1 MSGKTKGSDKNGSVK
16 SKELSVWSR
25 VVTANSE
32 WPDKVSVRLG
42 FFVVFPLYSSNLW
55 YWNLV
60 NCRTSSWT

>member
-1 MSGKTKGSDKNGSVK
+1 MSVKTKGSDKNGSVK

-42 FFVVFPLYSSNLW
+42 FFVVFALYSLN
-55 YWNLV
+55 
-60 NCRTSSWT
+60 